1 MLKLTPS
8 ISPLF
13 FYRHGVRVLIAAFR
27 TDAPAIFPLE
37 SMLTIPYFFCPMLKQ
52 RHFTCAAQCPL
63 IALLGLF
70 YEFFFHLTG
79 QILQLLKFF
88 VFVAHF

>member
-8 ISPLF
+8 ISPFF
-13 FYRHGVRVLIAAFR
+13 FYRHGVRVLKAALR

-37 SMLTIPYFFCPMLKQ
+37 FMFTIPYFFSPMLKQ

-70 YEFFFHLTG
+70 YEFVFHLPG
-79 QILQLLKFF
+79 QIFQLLKFF